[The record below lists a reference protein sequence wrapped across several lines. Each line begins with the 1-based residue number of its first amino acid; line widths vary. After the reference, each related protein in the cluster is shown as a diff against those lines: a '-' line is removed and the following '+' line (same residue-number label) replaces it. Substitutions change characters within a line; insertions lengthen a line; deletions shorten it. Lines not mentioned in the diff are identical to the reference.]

1 MNDRDRSAASA
12 SRAPGKGRLARAA
25 TGVLNLGVAGS
36 AAAGAALLHSWPMLA
51 AGAVT
56 YAALVA
62 WDLVRPSK
70 AAPAGLG
77 EASSYRDPGIRSAV
91 GTIQAARADF
101 ARVLDETPEAVK
113 ATLAGATL
121 RVDDWMTRAA
131 DLAGRG
137 EMLSTYLSRKDRSI
151 VDQDVRAL
159 QGRVAAAADPAAKAQ
174 YAAALE
180 ARQEHARVL
189 QELSNARERVI
200 ASLLTIA
207 SSLETLGGK
216 VVVLRTL
223 DATAMDQVTGD
234 VNDEIA
240 RVDDEIR
247 TLEESLQSLG
257 DTSA

>member
-1 MNDRDRSAASA
+1 MNDRDRSAGQ
-12 SRAPGKGRLARAA
+12 RAGKGRLARAA
-25 TGVLNLGVAGS
+25 TGVLNLGVVGS
-36 AAAGAALLHSWPMLA
+36 AAAGAAFLHSWPMLA

-56 YAALVA
+56 YGALVA
-62 WDLVRPSK
+62 WDFVRPSK
-70 AAPAGLG
+70 PEAPAGLG
-77 EASSYRDPGIRSAV
+77 DAASYRDPGIGSAV
-91 GTIQAARADF
+91 GAILAARADF
-101 ARVLDETPEAVK
+101 DRVLAETPESVK

-121 RVDDWMTRAA
+121 RVSDWLTRAA
-131 DLAGRG
+131 DLAARG

-159 QGRVAAAADPAAKAQ
+159 EARVAGSADPAARAQ

-180 ARQEHARVL
+180 ARREHARVL

>member
-1 MNDRDRSAASA
+1 VNDRDRSG
-12 SRAPGKGRLARAA
+12 APGKGRLARAA
-25 TGVLNLGVAGS
+25 TGVLNLGVAGA

-51 AGAVT
+51 AGGVT

-70 AAPAGLG
+70 PAAPAGLG
-77 EASSYRDPGIRSAV
+77 DASSYRDSGIRSAV

-101 ARVLDETPEAVK
+101 DRVLAETPEQVK

-137 EMLSTYLSRKDRSI
+137 EMLSTYLARKDRSI
-151 VDQDVRAL
+151 VEQDVRAL
-159 QGRVAAAADPAAKAQ
+159 EARVAAATDPAARAQ
-174 YAAALE
+174 YTAALN

-247 TLEESLQSLG
+247 TLEESLQALG
-257 DTSA
+257 DKAA